1 MAITRG
7 RETTMSDPSNG
18 NPAPIWWGGELPDL
32 ARVNAMGAAS
42 MQGWVGI
49 EFVAAG
55 ADWLAARMPV
65 TARTHQPHGRLHGG
79 ASVVLAETVASV
91 AGSLTLDPAG
101 FAAVGLE
108 INANHLRPVRDGW
121 VEAIARCEARGRTT
135 QVWTI
140 HIRDQEGRLAC
151 LSRCTLAVIARD
163 RA

>member
-1 MAITRG
+1 M
-7 RETTMSDPSNG
+7 SNG
-18 NPAPIWWGGELPDL
+18 ESGKPAQIWPAQIWWGGALPDL
-32 ARVNAMGAAS
+32 AAVNANGAAS
-42 MQGWVGI
+42 MQGWLGI

-65 TARTHQPHGRLHGG
+65 NARTHQPHGRLHGG
-79 ASVVLAETVASV
+79 ASVVLAETAASV
-91 AGSLTLDPAG
+91 AATMTLDPAA

-135 QVWTI
+135 QVWTVRI
-140 HIRDQEGRLAC
+140 SDEAGRLAC
-151 LSRCTLAVIARD
+151 ISRCTLAVISRD